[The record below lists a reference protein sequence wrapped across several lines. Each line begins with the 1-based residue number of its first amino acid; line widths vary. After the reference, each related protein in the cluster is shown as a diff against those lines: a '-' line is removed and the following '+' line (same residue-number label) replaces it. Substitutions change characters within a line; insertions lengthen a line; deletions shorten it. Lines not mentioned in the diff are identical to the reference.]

1 MPKIPRPKRIKVLN
15 LSWKIEF
22 VDKGISNASESL
34 GWCDYESQTIS
45 LFEDQSDESMADTFL
60 HEVLHSVFYAM
71 GIDPSKETDEEN
83 IVQRL
88 STGLCTVFANN
99 PLAFR
104 WFQSLL

>member
-1 MPKIPRPKRIKVLN
+1 MPKISRPKRIKVLN
-15 LSWKIEF
+15 LSWKINY

-45 LFEDQSDESMADTFL
+45 LFEDQTNESMADTFL

-71 GIDPSKETDEEN
+71 GIDEKKSDEET

-88 STGLCTVFANN
+88 STGLCTVWATN